1 MRIPDYRVWVK
12 KEKKMYGI
20 DGQGGFVDYIRAC
33 GEGDAFGTD
42 IQITDDCGDYQSYT
56 FDEVEV
62 MEFTTNRDKEGMKI
76 YEGDIVRGRL
86 GVWDSKDSEDIG
98 IVEFGE
104 SLADASC
111 NEYASIHCVGWHYR
125 LIDVNDE
132 GESRPHDHEFPG
144 DVEIIGNIYE
154 DPELLSK

>member
-42 IQITDDCGDYQSYT
+42 VQITDDCGDYQSYT

-62 MEFTTNRDKEGMKI
+62 MEFTGLKDKDGGKI
-76 YEGDIVRGRL
+76 YEGDIVKQRAGNFA
-86 GVWDSKDSEDIG
+86 VEYSN
-98 IVEFGE
+98 EFGYNNFAGFIPFCYDCGSE
-104 SLADASC
+104 TS
-111 NEYASIHCVGWHYR
+111 
-125 LIDVNDE
+125 
-132 GESRPHDHEFPG
+132 G
-144 DVEIIGNIYE
+144 DGCIIIGNIYE
-154 DPELLSK
+154 NPELLPK

>member
-42 IQITDDCGDYQSYT
+42 VQITDDCGDYQSYT

-62 MEFTTNRDKEGMKI
+62 MEFTGRKDKDGGKI
-76 YEGDIVRGRL
+76 YEGDILYYKILEQYYLVE
-86 GVWDSKDSEDIG
+86 WDQHNARFSAIGKPNQFDSN
-98 IVEFGE
+98 
-104 SLADASC
+104 AYRASAFDQM
-111 NEYASIHCVGWHYR
+111 EK
-125 LIDVNDE
+125 
-132 GESRPHDHEFPG
+132 
-144 DVEIIGNIYE
+144 IGNLYE
-154 DPELLSK
+154 NPELLSK